1 MVERLDIK
9 LPFKVPKSLEPRIRE
24 LKYSL
29 KLLNKNKLSMIGG
42 LVILGF
48 IIVAIFAPYV
58 ALYPEDA
65 GAVNKI
71 ENQLQPPSLEHPF
84 GTDRFGRDIFSR
96 IVYGARISLYIG
108 IVAIGLALLI
118 GVPLGALAGSIGGYV
133 DEAIMRVVDTFL
145 SFPPLLLAL
154 AISAALGPTL
164 TNMMIAIAIAWWP
177 WYTRIIRSEA
187 LSVKEKPFVEAA
199 EAMGESKIKIA
210 FKHVL
215 PNSITGVIVQSSMDF
230 GSIII
235 TAASLSFL
243 GLGAQSPTPEWGRII
258 ASHRDYFLT
267 QWWTVVFPG
276 LIILI
281 FVFSFNIFGDGLR
294 DILDPKTRRE

>member
-1 MVERLDIK
+1 MDIK
-9 LPFKVPKSLEPRIRE
+9 LPFEIPKSLEPRIRE
-24 LKYSL
+24 FKYSL
-29 KLLNKNKLSMIGG
+29 NLLKKNKLSLIGG

-48 IIVAIFAPYV
+48 IIIAIFAPFV

-71 ENQLQPPSLEHPF
+71 RYQLEPPSLEHPF

-199 EAMGESKIKIA
+199 EAMGKSKIKIA

-235 TAASLSFL
+235 YAASLSFL

-258 ASHRDYFLT
+258 ATHRDYFLT

-281 FVFSFNIFGDGLR
+281 FVFCFNIFGDGLR
-294 DILDPKTRRE
+294 DILDPRTRRQ

>member
-1 MVERLDIK
+1 
-9 LPFKVPKSLEPRIRE
+9 
-24 LKYSL
+24 
-29 KLLNKNKLSMIGG
+29 
-42 LVILGF
+42 
-48 IIVAIFAPYV
+48 
-58 ALYPEDA
+58 
-65 GAVNKI
+65 
-71 ENQLQPPSLEHPF
+71 
-84 GTDRFGRDIFSR
+84 
-96 IVYGARISLYIG
+96 
-108 IVAIGLALLI
+108 
-118 GVPLGALAGSIGGYV
+118 
-133 DEAIMRVVDTFL
+133 MRVVDTFL

-199 EAMGESKIKIA
+199 EAMGKSKVKIA

-258 ASHRDYFLT
+258 ATHRDYFLT

-281 FVFSFNIFGDGLR
+281 FVFCFNIFGDGLR
-294 DILDPKTRRE
+294 DILDPRTRRQ